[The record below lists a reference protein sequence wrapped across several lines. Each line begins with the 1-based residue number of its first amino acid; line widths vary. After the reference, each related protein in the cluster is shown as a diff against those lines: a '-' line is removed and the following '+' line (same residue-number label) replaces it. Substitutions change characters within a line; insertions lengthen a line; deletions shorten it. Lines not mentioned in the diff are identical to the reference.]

1 MRIVKWVLVV
11 LVLVIAAAVVAVLTV
26 DVNRFK
32 PQIVAAVENA
42 TGRKLE
48 IAEDMKLSLFPLGVT
63 VKKVSFGNAAWGSRP
78 QMATVDRKST
88 RLNSSHKCAYRMLY
102 SACKK

>member
-48 IAEDMKLSLFPLGVT
+48 IAEDMKLSLFPLGVPG
-63 VKKVSFGNAAWGSRP
+63 KKESFGNANWGTRP
-78 QMATVDRKST
+78 QKARVGERSERHRGGRRGGRGKRDG
-88 RLNSSHKCAYRMLY
+88 
-102 SACKK
+102 

>member
-1 MRIVKWVLVV
+1 MRILKWVGVV
-11 LVLVIAAAVVAVLTV
+11 LALLIVAAVVAVLTV

-48 IAEDMKLSLFPLGVT
+48 IAEDMKLSLWPLGVG
-63 VKKVSFGNAAWGSRP
+63 VKRVSFANAGWGSRP
-78 QMATVDRKST
+78 
-88 RLNSSHKCAYRMLY
+88 
-102 SACKK
+102 SASLRRRSI